1 MGDKVVLTVEER
13 SVLGKKVKQLRKQGF
28 VPAIVYGGEMKAT
41 AVQAEAVA
49 ATKVWRSAG
58 KHQPVEITIGG
69 KKQLAMI
76 KSADLEPTKRSLRH
90 LSLHVVKGNE
100 KVETEVAIHVK
111 DSGETPAEK
120 AGFVVLTTIES
131 VQVSAFPKNL
141 PEAVEVP
148 GEKLAEAG
156 DHLTV
161 ADILPIDGVTVLSDP
176 EQIVVTVYE
185 PGALAAA
192 NEAAGGDATDESAVE
207 AENGSVDEGE
217 AAAKGAEAGEEVK
230 PTEDKK

>member
-1 MGDKVVLTVEER
+1 MGDKVILTVEER
-13 SVLGKKVKQLRKQGF
+13 TILGKKVKQLRKQGF
-28 VPAIVYGGEMKAT
+28 VPAIVYGSDMQAT
-41 AVQAEAVA
+41 AVQAETVA
-49 ATKVWRSAG
+49 ATKVWRAAG
-58 KHQPVEITIGG
+58 KHQPVEITLGG

-76 KSADLEPTKRSLRH
+76 KSADVQPVKRSLRH

-100 KVETEVAIHVK
+100 KVETEVAVHVK

-120 AGFVVLTTIES
+120 AGLVVLTTVDS
-131 VQVSAFPKNL
+131 VQISALPKNL
-141 PEAVEVP
+141 PDAVEVP
-148 GEKLAEAG
+148 GEKLVDAG

-192 NEAAGGDATDESAVE
+192 NEATGGDATEVAEVA
-207 AENGSVDEGE
+207 AENGSAETP
-217 AAAKGAEAGEEVK
+217 AEAEGADAK
-230 PTEDKK
+230 PEAKK